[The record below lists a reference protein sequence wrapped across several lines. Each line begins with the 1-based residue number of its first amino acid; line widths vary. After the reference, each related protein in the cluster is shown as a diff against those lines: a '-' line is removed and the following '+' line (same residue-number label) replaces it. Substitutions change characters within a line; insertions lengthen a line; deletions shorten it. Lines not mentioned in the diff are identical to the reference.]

1 MPHDSPIVA
10 PKAILTKLHV
20 TMIY

>member
-1 MPHDSPIVA
+1 MPHDSQIVA